1 MKILERFTLVVYSYI
16 ILILAV
22 ILGLMVF
29 NWLSPTT
36 VIRSIETLITNV
48 VISKVIL
55 GVCIVFILL
64 SIKCIFFDET
74 SKEKL
79 KATQGVLFK
88 NENGELMISKESI
101 DNMVKKAVG
110 KFNNV
115 KDCNTKI
122 EIDNQSKLKITLNL
136 IVNEDVVIKDLATD
150 LQLKIKE
157 EIKNI
162 SDLDIEEIN
171 VKITNLQASKKTKNR
186 DEENG

>member
-1 MKILERFTLVVYSYI
+1 MKFLERFTLIIYSYI
-16 ILILAV
+16 ILILSV

-36 VIRSIETLITNV
+36 VIRIVETLITNIV
-48 VISKVIL
+48 VSKIIL

-79 KATQGVLFK
+79 KATQGILFK

-101 DNMVKKAVG
+101 DNIVKKAVG
-110 KFNNV
+110 KFSNV

-122 EIDNQSKLKITLNL
+122 EINNQSKLSVTLNL
-136 IVNEDVVIKDLATD
+136 VVNEDVVIKDLATD

-157 EIKNI
+157 EIKTI
-162 SDLDIEEIN
+162 SDLDVEEIN
-171 VKITNLQASKKTKNR
+171 VKITNLQTSKKIKNK